1 MRRAAV
7 TATLILAT
15 AFTIRGQQSQ
25 PPQRPTFHATVDL
38 VHFGVAVLDKEGKPV
53 AGLKAEDFQILE
65 NGKPQ
70 AVKFFAAGDPDEAPP
85 LHLGLLLDTSG
96 SMASDIKDSRSAAVK
111 FVNTLDHAADV
122 TLVDFDTQVR
132 VARFGPNDYPRLV
145 ERIRG
150 RKPDGW
156 TALYDAIGVYL
167 NGAQTQDGQKV
178 LVLYTDGGDTT
189 SSLTFRDMLDLC
201 KASDVTVYAIGYMEH
216 QGSGRL
222 QQQSELDRVATLTG
236 GRAYFPGVA
245 KDLDGV
251 FEKIQKEL
259 AARYSLGYL
268 STDPRTDGA
277 WRGVEIKLLRPD
289 LKGVKLRTRS
299 GYFAPYKATR

>member
-1 MRRAAV
+1 MLRTVCAASLCLAAAFSLRAQQPTFRAA
-7 TATLILAT
+7 
-15 AFTIRGQQSQ
+15 
-25 PPQRPTFHATVDL
+25 VDL
-38 VHFGVAVLDKEGKPV
+38 VHFGVAVVDKQGKPV
-53 AGLKAEDFQILE
+53 TGLTAEDFQVLE

-70 AVKFFAAGDPDEAPP
+70 TLKYFSAGAPEEAPP

-96 SMASDIKDSRSAAVK
+96 SMAGDIKDARSAAVK
-111 FVNTLDHAADV
+111 FVNALDHAADV
-122 TLVDFDTQVR
+122 TLVDFDTEVR

-178 LVLYTDGGDTT
+178 LVLYTDGGDTR
-189 SSLTFRDMLDLC
+189 SSLSFSDMLNLC
-201 KASDVTVYAIGYMEH
+201 KASDVTVYAVGYMEH

-222 QQQSELDRVATLTG
+222 QQRSELERVSSLTG
-236 GRAYFPGVA
+236 GQAYFPGVA

-251 FEKIQKEL
+251 FEKIGQEL

-268 STDPRTDGA
+268 STDSRTDGA
-277 WRGVEIKLLRPD
+277 WRAVDIKLLRKD
-289 LKGVKLRTRS
+289 LKGVRLRTRS

>member
-1 MRRAAV
+1 MPRATITASFVLAIVV
-7 TATLILAT
+7 TIHA
-15 AFTIRGQQSQ
+15 QQ
-25 PPQRPTFHATVDL
+25 PTFRAGVDL
-38 VHFGVAVLDKEGKPV
+38 VHFGVTVVDKQGKPV
-53 AGLKAEDFQILE
+53 TGLQAEDFQIFE

-70 AVKFFAAGDPDEAPP
+70 AMKYFTAGEPEQALP

-96 SMASDIKDSRSAAVK
+96 SMASDIKDSRAAAVK

-122 TLVDFDTQVR
+122 TLVDFDTEVR
-132 VARFGPNDYPRLV
+132 VARFGPDDYPRLV

-167 NGAQTQDGQKV
+167 NGAQSQDGQKV

-189 SSLTFRDMLDLC
+189 SAMTFRDMLDLC
-201 KASDVTVYAIGYMEH
+201 KASDVTVYAVGYMEH
-216 QGSGRL
+216 QGSGRM
-222 QQQSELDRVATLTG
+222 QQRSELERVAAITG
-236 GRAYFPGVA
+236 GQAYFPGVA

-251 FEKIQKEL
+251 FDRIQQEL

-268 STDPRTDGA
+268 SSDTRTDGA
-277 WRGVEIKLLRPD
+277 WRGVEIKLHRPD
-289 LKGVKLRTRS
+289 LKGVKLRTRA
-299 GYFAPYKATR
+299 GYFAAYKP

>member
-1 MRRAAV
+1 V
-7 TATLILAT
+7 T
-15 AFTIRGQQSQ
+15 
-25 PPQRPTFHATVDL
+25 
-38 VHFGVAVLDKEGKPV
+38 
-53 AGLKAEDFQILE
+53 GLKPEDFQIVE

-70 AVKFFAAGDPDEAPP
+70 TLKYFIAGEPAQAPP

-111 FVNTLDHAADV
+111 FVNTLDGAADV
-122 TLVDFDTQVR
+122 TLVDFDAEVR
-132 VARFGPNDYPRLV
+132 VARFGPRDYPRLV

-150 RKPDGW
+150 RNPDGM

-167 NGAQTQDGQKV
+167 NGAQSQDGQKV

-189 SSLTFRDMLDLC
+189 SAMTFHDMLDLC

-216 QGSGRL
+216 QGSTRL
-222 QQQSELDRVATLTG
+222 QQRSELERVAAITG

-251 FEKIQKEL
+251 FEKIQEEI

-268 STDPRTDGA
+268 STDLRTDGA
-277 WRGVEIKLLRPD
+277 WRGVDIKLLRAD

-299 GYFAPYKATR
+299 GYFAPYKVTR